1 MTAASFVCYPT
12 AGYTRSN
19 NARAKDETDTTIE
32 SCRPA
37 MQVESSQGRIQVK
50 VAGHVPAWLPITN
63 KEMNELL
70 NLETDW
76 DSYGAKPVSPD
87 AAVAAIWFLGLVMQ
101 KESMMPFIVP
111 MSSGNIQLEW
121 HASGVDIEVEITPH
135 GPNVLSIEEA
145 NGVSTTS
152 SVHGNLGV
160 MKQVISK
167 IPRR

>member
-1 MTAASFVCYPT
+1 MTAASYVCYPT

-19 NARAKDETDTTIE
+19 NMRITEEIDTTIE

-37 MQVESSQGRIQVK
+37 MQVESSQERIQVK
-50 VAGHVPAWLPITN
+50 VAGYVPAWLPITN
-63 KEMNELL
+63 RELNELL
-70 NLETDW
+70 NLEADW
-76 DSYGAKPVSPD
+76 DSYGAKPVNPD
-87 AAVAAIWFLGLVMQ
+87 AAVATIWFLGLVMQ
-101 KESMMPFIVP
+101 KESMMPFILP

-121 HASGVDIEVEITPH
+121 HASGIDIEVEITPN

-152 SVHGNLGV
+152 SVYGNLGV